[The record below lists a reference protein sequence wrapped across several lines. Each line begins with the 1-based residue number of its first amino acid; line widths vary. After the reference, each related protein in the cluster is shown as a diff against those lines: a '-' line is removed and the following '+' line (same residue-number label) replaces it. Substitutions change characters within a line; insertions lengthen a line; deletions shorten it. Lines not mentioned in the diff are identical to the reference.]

1 MKRAPARVLTLD
13 DRERAEGARTQNATA
28 GRVPKARGRVKVK
41 RRWLSIGAVVAL
53 TLVATISAGCQGQTG
68 VKTAKVTSEPLS
80 VVVSASGKITADK
93 KSDVFPPTQGTLTA
107 INIKDGQVVKAGQ
120 LIASEDQDPLL
131 VQAAQAQAGIAQ
143 GEAQKAQA
151 YDQMPSC
158 ADINAANANVSA
170 TQFQYNLANNAYN
183 SIFDIY
189 KVSPPPVQKS
199 METTLNAAKSAKLQT
214 YAGYRAAVATRVK
227 LSRTSALDKSAQAGQ
242 AAVNQGVV
250 ALNLANKQIDGT
262 EMVSPIDGYVVFNA
276 VGVPAPDG
284 STPKAGVGAAVSPA
298 AAPFTV
304 YELSSTYFSAEVDET
319 DIAKIKPGLKSVISL
334 DAFAGDSFNAK
345 VNRIS
350 PLAVLTTSGG
360 TAFPVYIPIDGT
372 GKPVR
377 IGMQG
382 NADIKISEI
391 ADAVTIPIEALF
403 DEGGKSYVY
412 IVGSDSKLKK
422 TQVTVGTLTDTR
434 AQIKSG
440 VKVGD
445 TVALSGTVKLT
456 DGLAIKPQ

>member
-1 MKRAPARVLTLD
+1 MS
-13 DRERAEGARTQNATA
+13 AT
-28 GRVPKARGRVKVK
+28 
-41 RRWLSIGAVVAL
+41 
-53 TLVATISAGCQGQTG
+53 GCQGQAG

-80 VVVSASGKITADK
+80 VVVSASGKITADS
-93 KSDVFPPTQGTLTA
+93 KSDVFPPTQGTLST

-120 LIASEDQDPLL
+120 LIATEDQDPLL
-131 VQAAQAQAGIAQ
+131 VQAAQAQSGIAQ

-151 YDQMPSC
+151 RDQMPTC
-158 ADINAANANVSA
+158 ADIAAANAGVAS
-170 TQFQYNLANNAYN
+170 TQYQYNLANSSYN
-183 SIFDIY
+183 SLHAVFES
-189 KVSPPPVQKS
+189 SPATVQAS
-199 METTLNAAKSAKLQT
+199 MKTSLNTAKLQKLQT
-214 YAGYRAAVATRVK
+214 YAGYRQAVAARVK
-227 LSRTSALDKSAQAGQ
+227 LSRTSGLHESVEAGQ
-242 AAVNQGVV
+242 AAVDQGVA
-250 ALNLANKQIDGT
+250 ALSLANKQIDGT
-262 EMVSPIDGYVVFNA
+262 QMLSPIDGYVVFNA

-284 STPKAGVGAAVSPA
+284 TTPKAGVGAAVSPA
-298 AAPFTV
+298 GAPFTV
-304 YELSSTYFSAEVDET
+304 YQLDSTFFSAEVDET
-319 DIAKIKPGLKSVISL
+319 DIAKVKPGLPVKISL
-334 DAFAGDSFNAK
+334 DAFPGDSFDAK

-382 NADIKISEI
+382 NADISISEI
-391 ADAVTIPIEALF
+391 TDAVTIPIEALF

-412 IVGSDSKLKK
+412 LVGSDNKLKK
-422 TQVTVGTLTDTR
+422 TLVTVGTLTDTR

-456 DGLAIKPQ
+456 DGLTIKPQ